1 MSSEM
6 IEIVR
11 MMDKEELNT
20 QLALQ
25 CAPLLAGLKISNL
38 LIICKANTSD
48 VFALF
53 ANTQISCTIVCETA
67 EKVTF
72 LLYDR
77 KLLQAYLAKREVAK
91 LFLDAGY
98 QSMDLDEIFR
108 EFYVRYTAYM
118 HTGMAFPHEMGA
130 LLGYPIDDITGF
142 IKNNGKKFLHVG
154 YWKVYGNLDETLQ
167 LFEQFNQATERIMK
181 EVSRGRSVQSILAAQ
196 R

>member
-38 LIICKANTSD
+38 LIICKKNTSD

-77 KLLQAYLAKREVAK
+77 KALTGISCKER
-91 LFLDAGY
+91 
-98 QSMDLDEIFR
+98 SSEI
-108 EFYVRYTAYM
+108 
-118 HTGMAFPHEMGA
+118 
-130 LLGYPIDDITGF
+130 I
-142 IKNNGKKFLHVG
+142 
-154 YWKVYGNLDETLQ
+154 
-167 LFEQFNQATERIMK
+167 
-181 EVSRGRSVQSILAAQ
+181 S
-196 R
+196 